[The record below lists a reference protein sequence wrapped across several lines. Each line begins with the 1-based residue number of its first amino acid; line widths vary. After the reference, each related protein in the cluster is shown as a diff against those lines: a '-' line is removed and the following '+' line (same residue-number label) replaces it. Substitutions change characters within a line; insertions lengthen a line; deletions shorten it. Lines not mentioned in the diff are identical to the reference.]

1 MTNFFYSGH
10 ERKNYNRF
18 EYRRFWSYG
27 KDYGGFNNTDCDD
40 CHDVYDRRELC
51 YVTTVT
57 EYDNPYNG
65 TWTVKLCSGCLNV
78 IIYDQDERIFN
89 RRKYTSTMND

>member
-1 MTNFFYSGH
+1 MKGKIIIDLNIVVSGLMV
-10 ERKNYNRF
+10 
-18 EYRRFWSYG
+18 
-27 KDYGGFNNTDCDD
+27 DYGGFNNTDCDD

-57 EYDNPYNG
+57 EYDNPGNV
-65 TWTVKLCSGCLNV
+65 TWTVKLCSECLNV

>member
-10 ERKNYNRF
+10 ERKNYNKF
-18 EYRRFWSYG
+18 GYRRFWSFG
-27 KDYGGFNNTDCDD
+27 KDYGGFNNTDCDF

-51 YVTTVT
+51 YITTEI
-57 EYDNPYNG
+57 EYDNPDNV

-78 IIYDQDERIFN
+78 IIYDQDERNFN
-89 RRKYTSTMND
+89 RKKLNIN